1 MVKPGD
7 GSTSQ
12 QNQRPSGVRRRIM
25 AATTRRS
32 LAVHLGGIAGT
43 IADQLRDGHQ
53 SQDGESAPVERADN
67 VARLRRHG
75 DRMMG
80 WILYV
85 VVVIDIEPIRKV
97 SGISQCRPEAMTNS
111 GLLASIIR

>member
-12 QNQRPSGVRRRIM
+12 QNQRPSGVRRRMM

-67 VARLRRHG
+67 VGRHRRHG

-80 WILYV
+80 WMAPERHL
-85 VVVIDIEPIRKV
+85 
-97 SGISQCRPEAMTNS
+97 SARPEIIESTFDRVKY
-111 GLLASIIR
+111 GLTT

>member
-12 QNQRPSGVRRRIM
+12 QNQRPSGVRRRMM

-53 SQDGESAPVERADN
+53 SQDGESAPVERAET
-67 VARLRRHG
+67 VARHRPHG
-75 DRMMG
+75 DPMMG
-80 WILYV
+80 WMAPVRHL
-85 VVVIDIEPIRKV
+85 
-97 SGISQCRPEAMTNS
+97 SARPDTYESRLRTVQ
-111 GLLASIIR
+111 